1 MERDVLEAFQDRM
14 LKLGINV
21 ELVGNYPWVY
31 IESINGKRV
40 TETYRANHGF
50 TIAFIPIRLGQKLE
64 ITDISKVMNLVRKY
78 ISNE

>member
-1 MERDVLEAFQDRM
+1 MEKDVLEAFQDRM

-40 TETYRANHGF
+40 TETFRSDHGF

-64 ITDISKVMNLVRKY
+64 ITDISEVMNLVRKY
-78 ISNE
+78 I

>member
-14 LKLGINV
+14 LKLGIDV
-21 ELVGNYPWVY
+21 VLVSNYPWIY

-40 TETYRANHGF
+40 TETFRANHGF

-64 ITDISKVMNLVRKY
+64 ITDISEVMNLVRKY
-78 ISNE
+78 TSV